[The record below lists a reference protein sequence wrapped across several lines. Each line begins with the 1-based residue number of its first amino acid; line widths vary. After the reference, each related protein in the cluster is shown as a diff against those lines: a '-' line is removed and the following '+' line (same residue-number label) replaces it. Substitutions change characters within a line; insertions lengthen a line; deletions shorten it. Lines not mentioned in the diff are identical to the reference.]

1 MKKYLL
7 KIIFIFI
14 FILIG
19 IIIYPT
25 QVKATENYIEKV
37 NLQKEIIIADADPGT
52 GGGGGSTES
61 GTNSGII
68 NTDNYKPEITNNTR
82 ANSIISKVFGVLQI
96 VGGIVIVISIALL
109 GLNNILGSAGEKAQ
123 GQGRSIGILIGA
135 IMIFGVSTV
144 AKFILSVVE

>member
-7 KIIFIFI
+7 KIIFI

-37 NLQKEIIIADADPGT
+37 NLQKEIIIADEDPGT

-96 VGGIVIVISIALL
+96 VGGIAIVISIALL

>member
-7 KIIFIFI
+7 KIIFI

-96 VGGIVIVISIALL
+96 VGGIAIVISIALL

>member
-25 QVKATENYIEKV
+25 QVKAMENDIEKV
-37 NLQKEIIIADADPGT
+37 NFQKYIVIADADPGT
-52 GGGGGSTES
+52 GGGGGSAES
-61 GTNSGII
+61 STSSGEI
-68 NTDNYKPEITNNTR
+68 NTGNYKPEIINNTR

-96 VGGIVIVISIALL
+96 VGGIAIVISIALL

>member
-61 GTNSGII
+61 GTNSEII

-96 VGGIVIVISIALL
+96 VGGIAIVISIALL

>member
-25 QVKATENYIEKV
+25 QVKATENYIEKI

-96 VGGIVIVISIALL
+96 VGGIAIVISIALL
-109 GLNNILGSAGEKAQ
+109 GLNNILGSASEKAQ

>member
-25 QVKATENYIEKV
+25 QVKAMENDIEKV
-37 NLQKEIIIADADPGT
+37 NFQKYIVIAHTDPGT

-96 VGGIVIVISIALL
+96 VGGIAIVISIALL

>member
-1 MKKYLL
+1 MKKYLF
-7 KIIFIFI
+7 KIIFI

-19 IIIYPT
+19 IINYPT
-25 QVKATENYIEKV
+25 QVKAMENDIEKV
-37 NLQKEIIIADADPGT
+37 NFQKYIVIAHTDPGT

-96 VGGIVIVISIALL
+96 VGGIAIVISIALL

>member
-37 NLQKEIIIADADPGT
+37 NFQKYIVIAHTDPGT
-52 GGGGGSTES
+52 GGGGGSAES
-61 GTNSGII
+61 STSSGEI
-68 NTDNYKPEITNNTR
+68 NTGNYKPEIINNTR

-96 VGGIVIVISIALL
+96 VGGIAIVISIALL
-109 GLNNILGSAGEKAQ
+109 GLNNILGSASEKAQ

>member
-1 MKKYLL
+1 MRVDIKNAISMLED
-7 KIIFIFI
+7 
-14 FILIG
+14 
-19 IIIYPT
+19 
-25 QVKATENYIEKV
+25 V
-37 NLQKEIIIADADPGT
+37 D
-52 GGGGGSTES
+52 
-61 GTNSGII
+61 
-68 NTDNYKPEITNNTR
+68 TDNYKPEITNNTR

-96 VGGIVIVISIALL
+96 VGGIAIVISIALL

>member
-52 GGGGGSTES
+52 G
-61 GTNSGII
+61 
-68 NTDNYKPEITNNTR
+68 
-82 ANSIISKVFGVLQI
+82 
-96 VGGIVIVISIALL
+96 
-109 GLNNILGSAGEKAQ
+109 
-123 GQGRSIGILIGA
+123 
-135 IMIFGVSTV
+135 
-144 AKFILSVVE
+144 

>member
-1 MKKYLL
+1 MEKYLL

-96 VGGIVIVISIALL
+96 VGGIAIVISIALL

>member
-96 VGGIVIVISIALL
+96 VGGIAIVISIALL

>member
-96 VGGIVIVISIALL
+96 VGGIAIVISIALL
-109 GLNNILGSAGEKAQ
+109 GLNNILGSASEKAQ